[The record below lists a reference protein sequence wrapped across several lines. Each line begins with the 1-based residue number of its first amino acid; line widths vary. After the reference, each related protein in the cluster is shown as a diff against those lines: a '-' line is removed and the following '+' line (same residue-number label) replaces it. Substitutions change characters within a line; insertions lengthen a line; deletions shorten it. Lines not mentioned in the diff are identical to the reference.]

1 MDKEFEIDAYR
12 KGRELFLVL
21 RGQLVLK
28 YCQDTKARLNNL
40 FSPQID
46 QVYLFLAELNFLD
59 SAGLGVLVG
68 TKMTAHKHRT
78 KLSFLAPQARVEDIF
93 RVSKLDS
100 IFEVRGGSEA
110 EVIRGQLQR
119 EEHLMW
125 SDRKD
130 SRQSAFI
137 TQDGSSG
144 SPSADGGDGAPGGRP
159 ARGQSV
165 GEDAVAQARR
175 WCADA
180 VEYIRQGNY
189 AKALESYQQAL
200 QLEPENLSALNNM
213 AIVYEKKPE
222 WYPNALETWR
232 RVLDVGQR
240 CKDEQHVMRAQKHLD
255 SLVKLVHAQ

>member
-28 YCQDTKARLNNL
+28 HCQNTKARLNSL

-46 QVYLFLAELNFLD
+46 QMYLFLAELNFLD

-68 TKMTAHKHRT
+68 AKMTAHKHRT
-78 KLSFLAPQARVEDIF
+78 KLSFLAPQSRVEDIF

-100 IFEVRGGSEA
+100 IFEVRGGPEA

-119 EEHLMW
+119 DEHLMW

-130 SRQSAFI
+130 SRQSAFS
-137 TQDGSSG
+137 TQDQSSD
-144 SPSADGGDGAPGGRP
+144 SSSANADDALDHQP

-165 GEDAVAQARR
+165 SEDAVAQARH
-175 WCADA
+175 WCGDA
-180 VEYIRQGNY
+180 VEYIRQDNY
-189 AKALESYQQAL
+189 AKAVESYQQAL
-200 QLEPENLSALNNM
+200 QLEPENLSALNNL
-213 AIVYEKKPE
+213 AIVYEKKPD
-222 WYPNALETWR
+222 WYPNALET
-232 RVLDVGQR
+232 
-240 CKDEQHVMRAQKHLD
+240 
-255 SLVKLVHAQ
+255 